1 MTLSELYFYAF
12 AMFILFLTPG
22 PVWVVLLS
30 QIFSN
35 GWSGGLPLAFGVII
49 ADFTWSLLAI
59 ISVSSV
65 SEAIPS
71 ITNILTWVAVIF
83 FLYLGYSLWKKPTY
97 NLQSIKLSN
106 ISSKF
111 NFKSVYLE
119 SFVTGLLVNFS
130 NPKAILF
137 YISIMPGFFILDR
150 LSNQDILIIASTS
163 ALVPFF
169 GNLSLIAL
177 VSPVRQLMKSP
188 EAQKKLNKISAIML
202 FFVAALILLL

>member
-22 PVWVVLLS
+22 PVWVVILS
-30 QIFSN
+30 RIFSN

-49 ADFTWSLLAI
+49 ADFTWSLLAV

-71 ITNILTWVAVIF
+71 ITKILTWVAVIF
-83 FLYLGYSLWKKPTY
+83 FLYLGYSLWKKSTY
-97 NLQSIKLSN
+97 DLKSVKLSN

-137 YISIMPGFFILDR
+137 YISIMPGFFILDQ

-169 GNLSLIAL
+169 GNLGLIAL

>member
-22 PVWVVLLS
+22 PVWVVILS
-30 QIFSN
+30 RIFSN

-49 ADFTWSLLAI
+49 ADFTWSLLAV

-83 FLYLGYSLWKKPTY
+83 FLYLGYSLWKKSTY
-97 NLQSIKLSN
+97 DLKSVKLSN

-137 YISIMPGFFILDR
+137 YISIMPGFFILDQ

-169 GNLSLIAL
+169 GNLGLIAL